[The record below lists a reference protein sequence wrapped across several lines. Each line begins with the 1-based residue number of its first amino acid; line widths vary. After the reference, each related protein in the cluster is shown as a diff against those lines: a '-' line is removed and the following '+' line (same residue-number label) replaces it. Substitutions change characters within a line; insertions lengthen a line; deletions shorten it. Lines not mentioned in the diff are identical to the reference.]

1 MKILNTKTRRI
12 LAICLAVT
20 MMISLTSLFVFADYD
35 AGGYVPAETE
45 STATYETTDISG
57 SSAPPPVVS

>member
-35 AGGYVPAETE
+35 AGYDVPTETE
-45 STATYETTDISG
+45 PAATYETTDISG
-57 SSAPPPVVS
+57 SSDPPPVVS